1 VADLDIVTIKDRQV
15 PIKKLNETQRM
26 LLLREARVLSKA
38 RDGSLETERVLRG
51 IAFMLDIVESSI
63 VDADD
68 REWLMN
74 LAGSGEIDFGEM
86 LKISTAFEEQPEPDA
101 KPVRR
106 SRAASITRK

>member
-1 VADLDIVTIKDRQV
+1 VTDLDIVTIKDRQV

-38 RDGSLETERVLRG
+38 KNGGLEMDRMLRS

-63 VDADD
+63 VDAED

-74 LAGSGEIDFGEM
+74 LAGSGDIDFGEM
-86 LKISTAFEEQPEPDA
+86 LAISTAFEGQPEPA
-101 KPVRR
+101 PKPVRR
-106 SRAASITRK
+106 TRAAVTRK